1 VPFRASEHLGYHAP
15 PLLVLLALIH
25 LRAWKVNSAK
35 FAKKVVINT
44 AIE

>member
-1 VPFRASEHLGYHAP
+1 MLKAP
-15 PLLVLLALIH
+15 IQPS
-25 LRAWKVNSAK
+25 AWNRNSAK